1 MSARSRSA
9 DQAPRIPPSIP
20 SDPSTPSVPSTP
32 VPPDSPIRLRTVA
45 PVGREA
51 LARVGWGWL
60 AENDAPDRPYLVGD
74 VVEIT
79 DADAEALALAGNELY
94 EILIEAAEHVIE
106 KDLLD
111 EVGVP
116 KALHDLVRHSWE
128 DDRHWHL
135 YGRFDLAGGVGGRP
149 VHLIE
154 FNADTATAIPETAIA
169 QWAQA
174 QADPDAEQF
183 NELYERLVEQFGRLK
198 GANDDLAPTLLC
210 TGYADA
216 PEDDANLA
224 VVGAAA
230 EEAGFG
236 VTYRSVPDVRF
247 SPDEGVFTH
256 EVATEGREAGWVRH
270 DFVFKLVPWESFAL
284 DEPAV
289 LEILEG
295 LILERHVVVVN
306 PAYAVLLQSKRLLKV
321 AYDLHPDNPLLLE
334 AAYHPIAGRRH
345 VEKPAYG
352 REGGNVTIYGATGE
366 AIEATP
372 GDYDVF
378 PSVFQ
383 AWVDLPHDAEVRL
396 YQTGLFWAFEA
407 CAVGFRRGDLV
418 MDDRSAFVGHVVV
431 DG

>member
-1 MSARSRSA
+1 M
-9 DQAPRIPPSIP
+9 
-20 SDPSTPSVPSTP
+20 
-32 VPPDSPIRLRTVA
+32 PDAPIRLRTA
-45 PVGREA
+45 PPVTAEA
-51 LARVGWGWL
+51 LDRVGWGWL
-60 AENDAPDRPYLVGD
+60 AQDADAARPYLAPEM
-74 VVEIT
+74 VEIT
-79 DADAEALALAGNELY
+79 EADAETLALAGNELY
-94 EILIEAAEHVIE
+94 ALLIEAAEHVLE

-116 KALHDLVRHSWE
+116 KALHRLVRHSWD

-135 YGRFDLAGGVGGRP
+135 YGRFDLAGGVSGLP
-149 VHLIE
+149 VRLIE

-174 QADPDAEQF
+174 QGDAHAEQF

-210 TGYADA
+210 TGFADA

-230 EEAGFG
+230 EEAGFQ
-236 VTYRSVPDVRF
+236 VTYRSVSDVHF
-247 SPDEGVFTH
+247 APGEGVFTF
-256 EVATEGREAGWVRH
+256 EPGEGKDAWVRH
-270 DFVFKLVPWESFAL
+270 DVVFKLIPWETFAT
-284 DEPAV
+284 DEPAI

-295 LILERHVVVVN
+295 LILDRHVVVVN

-334 AAYHPIAGRRH
+334 SAYHPIAGKRH

-352 REGGNVTIYGATGE
+352 REGGNVTVYGATGE
-366 AIEATP
+366 PIEATP

-383 AWVDLPHDAEVRL
+383 AFTDLPHDDAVRL

-431 DG
+431 D

>member
-1 MSARSRSA
+1 V
-9 DQAPRIPPSIP
+9 
-20 SDPSTPSVPSTP
+20 T
-32 VPPDSPIRLRTVA
+32 DSPIRLRPVP

-51 LARVGWGWL
+51 LDRVGWGWL
-60 AENDAPDRPYLVGD
+60 AENDAPDRPYLTGE

-79 DADAEALALAGNELY
+79 DADAEALAVAGNELY
-94 EILIEAAEHVIE
+94 EILVGAAEHVLAH
-106 KDLLD
+106 DLLD

-116 KALHDLVRHSWE
+116 KALHTLVRHSWE

-149 VHLIE
+149 VSLIE
-154 FNADTATAIPETAIA
+154 FNAETAIA
-169 QWAQA
+169 QWAQL
-174 QADPDAEQF
+174 QGDPEAAQF
-183 NELYERLVEQFGRLK
+183 NELYERLVEQFGRVR

-230 EEAGFG
+230 EEAGFR
-236 VTYRSVPDVRF
+236 VTYRSVQDVRF
-247 SPDEGVFTH
+247 SPDEGVFTY
-256 EVATEGREAGWVRH
+256 EPAAEDREAAWVRH
-270 DFVFKLVPWESFAL
+270 DFVFKLIPWESFAL
-284 DEPAV
+284 DEPGV

-295 LILERHVVVVN
+295 LVLGRHVVVLN

-321 AYDLHPDNPLLLE
+321 AYDLNPDNPLLLE

-366 AIEATP
+366 PVEATP

-383 AWVDLPHDAEVRL
+383 AFVDLPHDAEVRL

-418 MDDRSAFVGHVVV
+418 MDDRSAFVGHVVL
-431 DG
+431 G

>member
-1 MSARSRSA
+1 MSDA
-9 DQAPRIPPSIP
+9 
-20 SDPSTPSVPSTP
+20 
-32 VPPDSPIRLRTVA
+32 PIRLRPA
-45 PVGREA
+45 PPVTAEA
-51 LARVGWGWL
+51 LDRVGWGWL
-60 AENDAPDRPYLVGD
+60 AQDADPARPYLAPEM
-74 VVEIT
+74 VEISA
-79 DADAEALALAGNELY
+79 ADAETLALAGNELY
-94 EILIEAAEHVIE
+94 ALLVEAAEHVLE

-116 KALHDLVRHSWE
+116 AALHHLVRHSWD

-135 YGRFDLAGGVGGRP
+135 YGRFDLAGGVGGLP
-149 VHLIE
+149 VRLIE

-174 QADPDAEQF
+174 QGDPEAEQF

-210 TGYADA
+210 TGFADA
-216 PEDDANLA
+216 PEDDANLG

-230 EEAGFG
+230 EEAGFR
-236 VTYRSVPDVRF
+236 VTYRAVSDVHF
-247 SPDEGVFTH
+247 APGEGVFTF
-256 EVATEGREAGWVRH
+256 ETGEAGDAWVRH
-270 DFVFKLVPWESFAL
+270 DFMFKLIPWETFAS
-284 DEPAV
+284 DEPAI

-295 LILERHVVVVN
+295 LILDRHVVVVN
-306 PAYAVLLQSKRLLKV
+306 PAYAVLLQSKRLMKV

-334 AAYHPIAGRRH
+334 AAYHPIAGKRH

-352 REGGNVTIYGATGE
+352 REGGNVTVYGATGE
-366 AIEATP
+366 AIEATA

-383 AWVDLPHDAEVRL
+383 AFTDLPHDAEVRL

>member
-1 MSARSRSA
+1 MP
-9 DQAPRIPPSIP
+9 DAPPDLLVRLR
-20 SDPSTPSVPSTP
+20 SVPP
-32 VPPDSPIRLRTVA
+32 VT
-45 PVGREA
+45 REA
-51 LARVGWGWL
+51 LDRVGWGWL
-60 AENDAPDRPYLVGD
+60 AENDAPGAPYLTGE
-74 VVEIT
+74 VVEVSQ
-79 DADAEALALAGNELY
+79 ADAEALALAGNELY
-94 EILIEAAEHVIE
+94 ALLVEAAEHVLAH
-106 KDLLD
+106 DLLD

-116 KALHDLVRHSWE
+116 KPLHALVRHSWD

-135 YGRFDLAGGVGGRP
+135 YGRFDLAGGVAGQP
-149 VHLIE
+149 VRLIE

-169 QWAQA
+169 QWAQLQGDA
-174 QADPDAEQF
+174 EAEQF

-198 GANDDLAPTLLC
+198 GANSDLSPTLLC
-210 TGYADA
+210 AGYADA

-230 EEAGFG
+230 EEAGFR
-236 VTYRSVPDVRF
+236 VTYRPVQDVQF
-247 SPDEGVFTH
+247 SPGEGVFTH
-256 EVATEGREAGWVRH
+256 EPAAEGREAGWVRH
-270 DFVFKLVPWESFAL
+270 DFVFKLVPWESFAI
-284 DEPAV
+284 DEPTV

-295 LILERHVVVVN
+295 LILDRHVVVIN
-306 PAYAVLLQSKRLLKV
+306 PAYAVLLQSKRLMKV

-334 AAYHPIAGRRH
+334 AAYHPIAGQRH

-383 AWVDLPHDAEVRL
+383 AFVDLPHDAGVRL

-418 MDDRSAFVGHVVV
+418 MDDKSAFVGHVVV